1 MTESSDGLKKHWRV
15 FYGLDGI
22 IENNNKIHIPY
33 ICMSLKS
40 LYKMKVLPFNYS
52 YLNLYWCDIPPNFS
66 MTAANKPVL
75 FTSPK
80 FTFASPI
87 LINENTQ
94 LHL

>member
-52 YLNLYWCDIPPNFS
+52 YLNLY
-66 MTAANKPVL
+66 
-75 FTSPK
+75 
-80 FTFASPI
+80 
-87 LINENTQ
+87 
-94 LHL
+94 